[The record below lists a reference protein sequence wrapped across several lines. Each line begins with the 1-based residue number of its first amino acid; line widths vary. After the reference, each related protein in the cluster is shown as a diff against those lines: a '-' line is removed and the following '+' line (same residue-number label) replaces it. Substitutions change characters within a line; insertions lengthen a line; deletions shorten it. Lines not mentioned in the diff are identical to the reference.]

1 MAFEY
6 VEIGGKELINPS
18 RTLAYIERH
27 LPGLDIECDVPNVGR
42 QLGSGDYTNPE
53 ADNAPWITADDDG
66 HDFYG
71 GIPSGVE
78 GLRDSTMTT
87 AVSELKQDGGVI
99 GLHRN
104 SSREMRFVVTLYA
117 KTEAALQYGIDWYAS
132 ALSGGYCPA
141 FGVPYCEGEPMMM
154 MPIMETMSEM
164 APHRRTIHDVKAL
177 QSVKVVETLRFRN
190 AKAKVIEFIL
200 IAGNPFIFRSDPIAS
215 HQVLAQDMTQTVSE
229 VYCDPEAE
237 AFDQLITDPALG
249 SVVRPPRPPM
259 INPIEMPESW
269 RRTSVTFTEE
279 ELDLPGQA
287 VFRTTIRSTGT
298 LRRLRVRF
306 YRPGADACDYSGEF
320 FISYKPPGDD
330 LVIDGVSR
338 KIWVERGGRLVPAG
352 NLVVGSD
359 ARPLEWPILDCGD
372 PVEVRVEYPTAPS
385 NLTVD
390 VEAFNRR

>member
-1 MAFEY
+1 MAYEY
-6 VEIGGKELINPS
+6 IEIGGKELINPS

-42 QLGSGDYTNPE
+42 ELSSVEYESPE
-53 ADNAPWITADDDG
+53 RDFAPWITADPDSN
-66 HDFYG
+66 DFYG
-71 GIPSGVE
+71 GIPSSVE
-78 GLRDSTMTT
+78 GLRDSTMST

-104 SSREMRFVVTLYA
+104 ASREIRFVLTLYA

-132 ALSGGYCPA
+132 ALSGGYCPT

-154 MPIMETMSEM
+154 MPIMETMNEM
-164 APHRRTIHDVKAL
+164 APHRRTIYDVKAL
-177 QSVKVVETLRFRN
+177 QSVKVIETLRFRN
-190 AKAKVIEFIL
+190 AKAKTIEFIL
-200 IAGNPFIFRSDPIAS
+200 IAGNPFIFRSDSIAARS
-215 HQVLAQDMTQTVSE
+215 VRAQEMVETVDE

-259 INPIEMPESW
+259 INPIDMPESW
-269 RRTSVTFTEE
+269 RRASVTFSEE
-279 ELDLPGQA
+279 DLDLPGQA

-298 LRRLRVRF
+298 IRRLRVRF
-306 YRPGADACDYSGEF
+306 YRPNAGDCDYSGEF
-320 FISYKPPGDD
+320 FITYKPPGQN

-359 ARPLEWPILDCGD
+359 ARPLEWPILDCGEA
-372 PVEVRVEYPTAPS
+372 VEVRVEYPSAPS